1 MEFLACSVILD
12 YFGAAWA
19 GGEPSCASW
28 AMPYASFGGWRNEAC
43 RGVGARCSGFWFI
56 KY

>member
-1 MEFLACSVILD
+1 MEFLACPVILD

-43 RGVGARCSGFWFI
+43 RGVGTRCSGFLFV
-56 KY
+56 